1 MKFAKMIDKFSE
13 LLSASRRRQR
23 EKREKLLE
31 LLKEMKKQQKALRE
45 ELEHTE
51 DPAQR
56 ALLEIKHQVITEQR
70 KKGVRLRK
78 ELAEEKRKQRAKD

>member
-1 MKFAKMIDKFSE
+1 MKFAKMMDKLGE

-23 EKREKLLE
+23 DKREKLLE
-31 LLKEMKKQQKALRE
+31 LLKRMKKQQKDIE
-45 ELEHTE
+45 DELAHTE

-56 ALLEIKHQVITEQR
+56 AVLEMKHQVLIEQR

-78 ELAEEKRKQRAKD
+78 ELAEEKRKGHAEA